1 MGAAPLRLPRGGA
14 SRPRRRRAARL
25 RRLRRLGGGCSVAA
39 SPPPRTLVPT
49 VSCLNKPATG
59 TGRPGAPAHTGRR
72 RGRAPPARAS
82 GTSLLRRLP
91 PLSGTAHPS
100 ARRSLQRQGAARP
113 QEPQHHH
120 HQHRRRRACHPPVW
134 LHRWVGAALLHLP
147 RGICPSCGGICPGTA
162 ARARGTRR
170 APPCGPAVTAAHLL
184 VASGRPPL
192 LWPGVQRCRT
202 LRAPPAGSASSAAAC

>member
-14 SRPRRRRAARL
+14 GRPRRRRAARL

-59 TGRPGAPAHTGRR
+59 TGRPRAPAHVGRR

-82 GTSLLRRLP
+82 GTSLLWRLP
-91 PLSGTAHPS
+91 PLSGTAHPT

-134 LHRWVGAALLHLP
+134 LHRWVGAA
-147 RGICPSCGGICPGTA
+147 PSS
-162 ARARGTRR
+162 
-170 APPCGPAVTAAHLL
+170 APPTGHL
-184 VASGRPPL
+184 PL
-192 LWPGVQRCRT
+192 LWWHLHRHRGS
-202 LRAPPAGSASSAAAC
+202 RARDAPRPPAGLPSPQPTSWWPLSACPSSGPACSDAEL